1 MGNWLKF
8 YLINAST
15 NQLVTQA
22 CGPMAATILQ
32 PVIFFKPPNWAKVL
46 IPDADEIYGCLL
58 FPFRNK
64 QQCLKRANRPKG
76 RDAKPLAYVRAETR
90 IGQQGCQA
98 TPAHFRAG
106 RHQADHTTRG

>member
-8 YLINAST
+8 YLINEST

-22 CGPMAATILQ
+22 CGRIAATILQ
-32 PVIFFKPPNWAKVL
+32 LGILFKPLNRAKVL
-46 IPDADEIYGCLL
+46 IADADEIYGCLL
-58 FPFRNK
+58 FPSRYK
-64 QQCLKRANRPKG
+64 QRSLKRANRPKG

-90 IGQQGCQA
+90 IGKQGCQA